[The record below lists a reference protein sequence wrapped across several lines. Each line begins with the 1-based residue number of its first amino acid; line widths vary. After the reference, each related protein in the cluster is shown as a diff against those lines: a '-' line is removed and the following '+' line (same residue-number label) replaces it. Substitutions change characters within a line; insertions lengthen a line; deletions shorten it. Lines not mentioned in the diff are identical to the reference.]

1 MKLKQCPLFSLS
13 CMSVCLETGYR
24 VHLLIQEPKY
34 IATMSCKH
42 QYTFIIFRAAKMCH
56 FLSFNTTLII
66 NIYHSI
72 INITDSFCLVQG
84 IFQPSIPLTHT
95 DAKHNYVSIIH
106 INHIF
111 HQCYLTNKTSVPQ
124 EKQLS
129 PLRKKQRVENLE
141 RKKKTSLVPIYG
153 L

>member
-1 MKLKQCPLFSLS
+1 MQWITSKQVVLLS
-13 CMSVCLETGYR
+13 VFFKVYYGFFPCR
-24 VHLLIQEPKY
+24 N
-34 IATMSCKH
+34 
-42 QYTFIIFRAAKMCH
+42 TF

-141 RKKKTSLVPIYG
+141 RKKKTPPQCLFMVYKQKMP
-153 L
+153 